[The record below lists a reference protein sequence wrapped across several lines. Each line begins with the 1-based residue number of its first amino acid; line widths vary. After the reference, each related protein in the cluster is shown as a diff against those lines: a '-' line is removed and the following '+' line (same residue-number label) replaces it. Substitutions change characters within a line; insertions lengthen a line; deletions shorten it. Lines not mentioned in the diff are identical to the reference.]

1 MTGSR
6 HEPNSAATSATYA
19 TDPCLTKAVVDGEP
33 KVGWPKRHDP
43 VASAA
48 AREHG
53 LALNAAALASLLD
66 EDQRAAFDERAGIL
80 EYDEGLPR
88 AEAEALALSETRV
101 SSDDWLQV

>member
-19 TDPCLTKAVVDGEP
+19 TDPCLSKAVVDGEP

-43 VASAA
+43 QASAA

-53 LALNAAALASLLD
+53 LALNAAAIQLLPD
-66 EDQRAAFDERAGIL
+66 KLVVMSRQSVADI
-80 EYDEGLPR
+80 
-88 AEAEALALSETRV
+88 V
-101 SSDDWLQV
+101 DDWLQVEP